1 MFKPIDDLD
10 LGRPRPAAPAAVLVL
25 DRVVENRG
33 LRARLSAIASRAST
47 FDWSAIDWTPDLA
60 ENIGTRRWMRGLAT
74 FAGLGLVTLAFWPNF
89 ELEAAPAVYADVPVR
104 DEYRSQMI
112 MPMALGGESGRRM
125 AASPQVMPVGAAPE
139 RDRIELAAVLGQ
151 GDSLARLLQR
161 AGVSELDAARATEL
175 VAGQVPLARIAPG
188 TKVALVLGERTAPG
202 EPRRLAGLDMRAR
215 MDLALSI
222 SRSGDDL
229 AIASRAIPVDTA
241 PLRIRGYVGQSLY
254 RSARSAGVPAD
265 AIQQYLQALDSHIS
279 LEGDIQP
286 GDAFDIVMSWKRAEG
301 SEGQAGQVLFAG
313 LDRGNR
319 PVVELMRWGSG
330 NEFFSADAITRP
342 VEQTYT
348 STAGLLYPVN
358 GRITSSFG
366 MRRHP
371 ILGYARLHA
380 GVDFG
385 AGWGSPIRATADGVV
400 SFAGRHGGHGNY
412 VRIDHGGGLGTGYG
426 HMSSIAAWGGTRVRA
441 GQVIGYVGSTGLS
454 TGPHLHYEMY
464 RNGRTVNPLGMGM
477 NFASTTTTV
486 VQKIDPKQLAAF
498 KAKMAQLKA
507 IRPGGSLGG
516 SSSAVAMARTGQVAL
531 R

>member
-1 MFKPIDDLD
+1 MFQPRDEID
-10 LGRPRPAAPAAVLVL
+10 LGLSGPAAAVAAPIGALVL
-25 DRVVENRG
+25 DQVVPASG
-33 LRARLSAIASRAST
+33 LRAKLSAAVSRLAAI
-47 FDWSAIDWTPDLA
+47 DWSAIDWTPDLA
-60 ENIGTRRWMRGLAT
+60 EEIGTRRWARGLAT
-74 FAGLGLVTLAFWPNF
+74 FAGLGVAALAFWPNF
-89 ELEAAPAVYADVPVR
+89 ELSAAPSVSVDVPVR

-112 MPMALGGESGRRM
+112 MPMALGGDSGRRM
-125 AASPQVMPVGAAPE
+125 AASPLVTPVGVAPE
-139 RDRIELAAVLGQ
+139 RAKIELAAVLGE

-161 AGVSELDAARATEL
+161 AGVSGLDAARATEL

-188 TKVALVLGERTAPG
+188 TRVALTLGERPAPG
-202 EPRRLAGLDMRAR
+202 EPRRLAAMDLRAR
-215 MDLALSI
+215 MDLALSVT
-222 SRSGDDL
+222 RSGEDL
-229 AIASRAIPVDTA
+229 AIAARAIPVDTT

-254 RSARSAGVPAD
+254 RSARAAGVPAD
-265 AIQQYLQALDSHIS
+265 AIQQYLQALDAHIN

-286 GDAFDIVMSWKRAEG
+286 GDAFDIVMTWKRAEG

-313 LDRGNR
+313 LDRADK
-319 PVVELMRWGSG
+319 PVVELMRWGRG

-342 VEQTYT
+342 VTETYT
-348 STAGLLYPVN
+348 SPMGLIYPVN
-358 GRITSSFG
+358 GRITSNFG

-426 HMSSIAAWGGTRVRA
+426 HMSSIAAWAGTRVRA

-464 RNGRTVNPLGMGM
+464 RNGRTVNPLGGGM
-477 NFASTTTTV
+477 NFATTTTV
-486 VQKIDPKQLAAF
+486 VQKVDPRQLAAF

-507 IRPGGSLGG
+507 IRPGGS
-516 SSSAVAMARTGQVAL
+516 SSAVAMVRTGQVAL

>member
-1 MFKPIDDLD
+1 VFQSIDDHD
-10 LGRPRPAAPAAVLVL
+10 LGQSCLAAPAAALML
-25 DRVVENRG
+25 DQIVDDRS
-33 LRARLSAIASRAST
+33 LRARLSAAASRIAAI
-47 FDWSAIDWTPDLA
+47 DWSAIDWTPDLA
-60 ENIGTRRWMRGLAT
+60 EGIGSRRWMRGFAT
-74 FAGLGLVTLAFWPNF
+74 FAGLGLFTLAFWPNF
-89 ELEAAPAVYADVPVR
+89 ELEAAPAVSADLPVR

-125 AASPQVMPVGAAPE
+125 AASPQVTAVGAAPE
-139 RDRIELAAVLGQ
+139 RDRVELAAVLGE
-151 GDSLARLLQR
+151 GDNLTRLLQR
-161 AGVSELDAARATEL
+161 AGVSDFDAMRAAEL
-175 VAGQVPLARIAPG
+175 VGGQVPLGRIAPG
-188 TKVALVLGERTAPG
+188 TRVSLVLGERPAPG
-202 EPRRLAGLDMRAR
+202 EPRQLTGLDLRAR

-229 AIASRAIPVDTA
+229 AIAARAIPIDTA
-241 PLRIRGYVGQSLY
+241 PLRIRGTVGQSLY
-254 RSARSAGVPAD
+254 RSARAAGVPGD

-286 GDAFDIVMSWKRAEG
+286 GDAFDIVMTWKRAEG

-348 STAGLLYPVN
+348 SSVGLLYPVN
-358 GRITSSFG
+358 GRITSNFG

-464 RNGRTVNPLGMGM
+464 RNGRTVNPLGGGM
-477 NFASTTTTV
+477 NFATTTTV
-486 VQKIDPKQLAAF
+486 VQKVDPKQLAAF
-498 KAKMAQLKA
+498 KAKMAQFKA

-516 SSSAVAMARTGQVAL
+516 ASNAVAMARTGQVAL

>member
-1 MFKPIDDLD
+1 M
-10 LGRPRPAAPAAVLVL
+10 R
-25 DRVVENRG
+25 
-33 LRARLSAIASRAST
+33 LRSL
-47 FDWSAIDWTPDLA
+47 DWTPDLA
-60 ENIGTRRWMRGLAT
+60 EEIGSRRWLRGFAT
-74 FAGLGLVTLAFWPNF
+74 FAGLGIFALACWPSF
-89 ELEAAPAVYADVPVR
+89 ELQAAPSMQGDAPVR

-125 AASPQVMPVGAAPE
+125 GETALVLPASAVPE
-139 RDRIELAAVLGQ
+139 RSRVELAAVLGS
-151 GDSLARLLQR
+151 GDSLTRLLQR
-161 AGVSELDAARATEL
+161 AGVADADAARATEL
-175 VAGQVPLARIAPG
+175 VASQVPLGQIAPG
-188 TKVALVLGERTAPG
+188 TRVSLVLGERPAPG
-202 EPRRLAGLDMRAR
+202 EPRQLASLDMRAR
-215 MDLALSI
+215 LDLALRLG
-222 SRSGDDL
+222 RSGGDL
-229 AIASRAIPVDTA
+229 TISTRSIPVETA
-241 PLRIRGYVGQSLY
+241 PLRIRGIVGESLY
-254 RSARSAGVPAD
+254 RSARAAGAPVE

-286 GDAFDIVMSWKRAEG
+286 GDAFDIILTRKRAEG
-301 SEGQAGQVLFAG
+301 AEGQIGQVLYAG
-313 LDRGNR
+313 LDRGSR

-330 NEFFSADAITRP
+330 NEFFSADAMTRP

-348 STAGLLYPVN
+348 SGLLFPVN
-358 GRITSSFG
+358 GRITSGFG

-385 AGWGSPIRATADGVV
+385 AGWGTPIRATASGVV

-426 HMSSIAAWGGTRVRA
+426 HMSSILAWSGSRVQA
-441 GQVIGYVGSTGLS
+441 GQIIGYVGSTGLS

-464 RNGRTVNPLGMGM
+464 RNGRTVNPLGV
-477 NFASTTTTV
+477 NFATTTTV

-507 IRPGGSLGG
+507 IRPGGGTG
-516 SSSAVAMARTGQVAL
+516 AVAMARTGQIAL